1 MENNRVG
8 ALGKTTVSSLGYHE
22 NNVIMSACGLR
33 AVPAGRTRKVTFPC
47 NVRGMQQSWT
57 CVP

>member
-8 ALGKTTVSSLGYHE
+8 ALGKTTISSLGYHE
-22 NNVIMSACGLR
+22 NNAMSACGLR
-33 AVPAGRTRKVTFPC
+33 AVPAGKIRKMQLPC
-47 NVRGMQQSWT
+47 NERRMQQSWT

>member
-22 NNVIMSACGLR
+22 NNAMSACGLR
-33 AVPAGRTRKVTFPC
+33 AVPAVRIRKVPLPC
-47 NVRGMQQSWT
+47 NARSMQQSQT